1 MNVIG
6 GGVCMDHLWLQI
18 WVHPRQVVR
27 EALLLPDK
35 KREWLLVVLF
45 GLTLGLEQSSMREL
59 GDSIPFSWIL
69 LLSVLLSPILGMI
82 YWFVI
87 SGIAYWL
94 GRSMDGAATWKDMK
108 TAVAWAGVPFIMKL
122 ILWVPELAF
131 FGEEL
136 FQSSMPSLG
145 SNPLLFLFFMVMWL
159 VDLVIVIWYVVV
171 LCKSVG
177 EAHSFSAWR
186 GLFSLLLGGLLL
198 TLPFIVLALFF
209 RL

>member
-1 MNVIG
+1 
-6 GGVCMDHLWLQI
+6 MDHLYLQI
-18 WVHPRQVVR
+18 WIHPRQVVR
-27 EALLLPDK
+27 EGVLLPDK
-35 KREWLLVVLF
+35 KREWLLIVLF
-45 GLTLGLEQSSMREL
+45 GLTLGLEQASIREL
-59 GDSIPFSWIL
+59 GDSIPFSSIL

-82 YWFVI
+82 YWFIV
-87 SGIAYWL
+87 SGIAYWI
-94 GRSMDGAATWKDMK
+94 GRSMDGTATWRDME

-145 SNPLLFLFFMVMWL
+145 SNPLLFLFFIVMWL
-159 VDLVIVIWYVVV
+159 VDLVILIWYVVV
-171 LCKSVG
+171 LCKCVG

-198 TLPFIVLALFF
+198 ILPFIVLAWFF